1 MDEQKIGTTKDYHE
15 DLIVFDQYMTEHEA
29 EIAAAADKPFE
40 LTDGTSDEIAATGI
54 RAVSSSQAAVATAPA
69 VAAPSVEAPAAA
81 VAEPSVESGS
91 PAEAASP
98 AIPAAAATPATAA
111 APAATPAAAAPAP
124 AKEESGR
131 ESILQKIAKLKVGD
145 RVKLAM
151 LGNKEERSVLIRDG
165 SKVVS
170 SAVLA
175 SPKLTDSEVET
186 IAGMKNVQQSVLR
199 DIQRSRK
206 FMKNYNVVKN
216 LINNPRCPLDI
227 SLTMVKN
234 LQVNDLK
241 QLSMNKN
248 VPETLKKV
256 ALKNFKEK
264 SGPAK

>member
-1 MDEQKIGTTKDYHE
+1 MTTVDPKLQGTTYDYDE
-15 DLIVFDQYMTEHEA
+15 DLLHLDRYCEEHAA
-29 EIAAAADKPFE
+29 EIAAELDKPFA
-40 LTDGTSDEIAATGI
+40 LTEGTSDEIRLTGAV
-54 RAVSSSQAAVATAPA
+54 AVSSTGVVIDP
-69 VAAPSVEAPAAA
+69 VAAATTELVAADQPVAAAAAA
-81 VAEPSVESGS
+81 VD
-91 PAEAASP
+91 
-98 AIPAAAATPATAA
+98 A
-111 APAATPAAAAPAP
+111 APVV
-124 AKEESGR
+124 EEKGR
-131 ESILQKIAKLKVGD
+131 ESNLKRISKMKVGE

-151 LGNKEERSVLIRDG
+151 LGNKEERAILIRDG

-175 SPKLTDSEVET
+175 SPKLSDSEVET

-199 DIQRSRK
+199 DIQRNRK

-216 LINNPRCPLDI
+216 LINNPRCPLDL

-241 QLSMNKN
+241 FLSMNKN

-264 SGPAK
+264 SGPQR

>member
-1 MDEQKIGTTKDYHE
+1 
-15 DLIVFDQYMTEHEA
+15 V
-29 EIAAAADKPFE
+29 
-40 LTDGTSDEIAATGI
+40 
-54 RAVSSSQAAVATAPA
+54 
-69 VAAPSVEAPAAA
+69 VE
-81 VAEPSVESGS
+81 
-91 PAEAASP
+91 
-98 AIPAAAATPATAA
+98 
-111 APAATPAAAAPAP
+111 AAAAPVVAAAAAQP
-124 AKEESGR
+124 AKEEGGR
-131 ESILQKIAKLKVGD
+131 ESILQKISKLKVGD

-175 SPKLTDSEVET
+175 SPKLTDAEVET
-186 IAGMKNVQQSVLR
+186 IAAMKNVQQSVLR

-216 LINNPRCPLDI
+216 LINNPRCPLDL

-234 LQVNDLK
+234 LQTNDLK
-241 QLSMNKN
+241 ALSMNKN

>member
-1 MDEQKIGTTKDYHE
+1 MEEQKIGTTHDYHE
-15 DLIVFDQYMTEHEA
+15 DLLFLDQYMTEHA
-29 EIAAAADKPFE
+29 ADIAAEMDKPFE
-40 LTDGTSDEIAATGI
+40 LTDGTSDELAATGI
-54 RAVSSSQAAVATAPA
+54 KSVSSTPQTS
-69 VAAPSVEAPAAA
+69 
-81 VAEPSVESGS
+81 
-91 PAEAASP
+91 
-98 AIPAAAATPATAA
+98 AATPVPVIADEGPAGTVTELFLGTPAA
-111 APAATPAAAAPAP
+111 APATQPAAAAPAS

-131 ESILQKIAKLKVGD
+131 ESILQKISKLKVGD

-175 SPKLTDSEVET
+175 SPKLTDSEVEN

-241 QLSMNKN
+241 ALSMNKN